1 MDLELVEEGDCKIG
15 EVLFDLVFGEVEES
29 ILELTPG
36 FIVKAMQV
44 GRFHKEE
51 DELVGE
57 VVDKPHEG
65 LILVHNLQVIRVYV
79 GKGAKP
85 ILVDN
90 SLSGER
96 GVVEADR
103 AIGSALIL
111 GQSSEEG
118 EGLFGGPGFGVG
130 VGVAGEV
137 GYE

>member
-1 MDLELVEEGDCKIG
+1 MDLEFVEEGDCKIG
-15 EVLFDLVFGEVEES
+15 EVLFDLFFGEVEES
-29 ILELTPG
+29 ILELAPG
-36 FIVKAMQV
+36 LMVKAMQV
-44 GRFHKEE
+44 GGFHEEE

-65 LILVHNLQVIRVYV
+65 LILVHNLQVIRVNV

-85 ILVDN
+85 VLVDN
-90 SLSGER
+90 GLSRER

-103 AIGSALIL
+103 AIGSALML
-111 GQSSEEG
+111 GQSPDEG